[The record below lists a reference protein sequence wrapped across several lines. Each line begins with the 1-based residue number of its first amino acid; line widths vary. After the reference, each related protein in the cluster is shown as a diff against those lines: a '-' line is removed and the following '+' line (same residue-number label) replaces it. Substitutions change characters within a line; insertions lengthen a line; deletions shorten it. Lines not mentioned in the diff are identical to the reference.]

1 MDSEQ
6 LLGGLEELKKQLEND
21 SLPVEIAE
29 LLELSNQ
36 TLDEHL
42 IRHTKTKIVFG
53 KKNEQD
59 RDFLG
64 IIIANIQF
72 LKILFIQLKS
82 PKINYGLS
90 CVLPLASCLSPK
102 HLLYQIGVKF
112 FHFHPDGSHLL

>member
-1 MDSEQ
+1 MDWKKGKWILSNGSYQMDSEQ

-53 KKNEQD
+53 KK
-59 RDFLG
+59 
-64 IIIANIQF
+64 
-72 LKILFIQLKS
+72 
-82 PKINYGLS
+82 
-90 CVLPLASCLSPK
+90 
-102 HLLYQIGVKF
+102 
-112 FHFHPDGSHLL
+112 